1 MTDKLRDSRPIGIF
15 DSGLGGLTAVT
26 ALAEALPEERFV
38 YFGDTARTPYGSK
51 AVETIQRF
59 SVQIAEFL
67 LKHDAKLIVIACNT
81 ISATALELLRRRFP
95 GTPFIGIIEPA
106 ARFAAGELGAERRLG
121 IIATKVTI
129 ESRQY
134 EEMIRRFGG
143 RCSVFSKACPLF
155 VPAIEEGMADTA
167 LMDEIVRYYL
177 DDFVRDN
184 ALDALILGCTHY
196 PLVEKSIRRLYPT
209 LEIIDP
215 SRIVAREVER
225 VLDELSLR
233 GSGELQNRFYA
244 SDLSECFLR
253 MIHSI
258 VGGSDVVVRQKNF
271 EEEPD

>member
-1 MTDKLRDSRPIGIF
+1 
-15 DSGLGGLTAVT
+15 
-26 ALAEALPEERFV
+26 
-38 YFGDTARTPYGSK
+38 
-51 AVETIQRF
+51 
-59 SVQIAEFL
+59 
-67 LKHDAKLIVIACNT
+67 
-81 ISATALELLRRRFP
+81 
-95 GTPFIGIIEPA
+95 
-106 ARFAAGELGAERRLG
+106 
-121 IIATKVTI
+121 
-129 ESRQY
+129 
-134 EEMIRRFGG
+134 
-143 RCSVFSKACPLF
+143 VFSTACPLF